1 MKLVGES
8 FLEIKKSKFYGL
20 LYEINS
26 IEEVNEILENLRR
39 EHKKARHFPYAYKI
53 NNTAKKTDDKEP
65 SGTCGTPLLNVLERN
80 NLNNH
85 LIIVIRYF
93 GGVKLGA
100 GPLLRSYSKTA
111 NEVMTNIRI
120 VITDNNNPF
129 KYPLDSL
136 CLPKIKP
143 IINIKIAPI
152 IIIIILLVFSFNKL
166 NIVKNIGIITIEL
179 KNIIND
185 LIYLKK
191 VFIS

>member
-26 IEEVNEILENLRR
+26 IEEDNEILENLRR

-111 NEVMTNIRI
+111 NEV
-120 VITDNNNPF
+120 
-129 KYPLDSL
+129 
-136 CLPKIKP
+136 IK
-143 IINIKIAPI
+143 
-152 IIIIILLVFSFNKL
+152 
-166 NIVKNIGIITIEL
+166 
-179 KNIIND
+179 
-185 LIYLKK
+185 
-191 VFIS
+191 